1 MFLSHSKDGFK
12 KRGATKVPYGPVWTL
27 FSDRRTNQ
35 QNFIPHLVVLPVFT
49 SLVFRWIQEREATK
63 RALGLPPYGP
73 VWTLVRTDGKQGPI
87 SIGKT
92 PLIIGSDVSHME
104 KVVPVQLDYPT
115 VRMTFHK
122 VIMLFWGTNLSL
134 SVASYLG

>member
-1 MFLSHSKDGFK
+1 MDLDREELLNS
-12 KRGATKVPYGPVWTL
+12 ALPYGPVWTL
-27 FSDRRTNQ
+27 FSDRQTNQ
-35 QNFIPHLVVLPVFT
+35 QTFIPQLVVLLVT

-92 PLIIGSDVSHME
+92 PLVIGADVSRME
-104 KVVPVQLDYPT
+104 KVIPVQMDYPT
-115 VRMTFHK
+115 VSH
-122 VIMLFWGTNLSL
+122 
-134 SVASYLG
+134 SVCLDNELESQ